1 MVVGADEMLAEMVD
15 PASLPSPTFKRRD
28 DPRVTRV
35 GRFLRRTSLDE
46 LPQLWNVLKGEM
58 SLVGPRPE
66 EMRVVRHYSD
76 WHRQRLAVKPGL
88 TGPMQVNGR
97 ANLTLDE
104 RVELELDYIR
114 HYTLWRDLEFLARTI
129 LAVISGR
136 GAR

>member
-1 MVVGADEMLAEMVD
+1 
-15 PASLPSPTFKRRD
+15 LPSPELKRRD
-28 DPRVTRV
+28 DPRITRV

-66 EMRVVRHYSD
+66 ELRVVRHYSD

-97 ANLTLDE
+97 ADLSLDE

-114 HYTLWRDLEFLARTI
+114 DYTPWRDLRLLARTVA
-129 LAVISGR
+129 AVITGR